1 MIHRP
6 VPSPVSSSQSLF
18 RSTRASNWGRAGGGR
33 DRDATRARAASTRAM
48 TGAISS
54 ASFASRRP
62 ARGALARAAST
73 RGACVRASMSKST
86 STTTSTSRA
95 RLAATRRVRASSSSS
110 ASSSATSP
118 SHDAFLGH
126 WSRDSARNQNV
137 VDYLVAHGVGTDALK
152 RARASYEQT
161 WTTSESGAEGEFQV
175 RTTSEEVGIDRTL
188 TYSLGEFVEKY
199 ETSAIFGAE
208 PGEVTRVASFDA
220 ATRTHTTTT
229 TSSIGHE
236 TTTRRV
242 REDGKEMTCE
252 RRFVSNDAEVEVDVT
267 CVEIFVRRET

>member
-1 MIHRP
+1 M
-6 VPSPVSSSQSLF
+6 
-18 RSTRASNWGRAGGGR
+18 
-33 DRDATRARAASTRAM
+33 
-48 TGAISS
+48 
-54 ASFASRRP
+54 
-62 ARGALARAAST
+62 
-73 RGACVRASMSKST
+73 
-86 STTTSTSRA
+86 
-95 RLAATRRVRASSSSS
+95 
-110 ASSSATSP
+110 
-118 SHDAFLGH
+118 
-126 WSRDSARNQNV
+126 
-137 VDYLVAHGVGTDALK
+137 
-152 RARASYEQT
+152 
-161 WTTSESGAEGEFQV
+161 

-252 RRFVSNDAEVEVDVT
+252 RRFVSNDDEVDVDVT
-267 CVEIFVRRET
+267 CVEIFVRRAT

>member
-1 MIHRP
+1 
-6 VPSPVSSSQSLF
+6 
-18 RSTRASNWGRAGGGR
+18 
-33 DRDATRARAASTRAM
+33 
-48 TGAISS
+48 
-54 ASFASRRP
+54 
-62 ARGALARAAST
+62 
-73 RGACVRASMSKST
+73 MSKST
-86 STTTSTSRA
+86 STSTSTSRA

-126 WSRDSARNQNV
+126 WSRDATRNQNV
-137 VDYLVAHGVGTDALK
+137 VDYLVAHRVGADALK

-161 WTTSESGAEGEFQV
+161 WTTSESGAEGEFRV

-267 CVEIFVRRET
+267 WKFSCGERRDASGRECGISLIHIIRVYFAFRFRASTMRSAKSSRTPRVHTSSGDSPSLSLVSNSDPSSPKTCKHFFSPCALA

>member
-1 MIHRP
+1 MCRRWHFLMAHAAAAVARP
-6 VPSPVSSSQSLF
+6 RPLALRIRRAPA
-18 RSTRASNWGRAGGGR
+18 TRVGGR
-33 DRDATRARAASTRAM
+33 LCTLGDGRAAS
-48 TGAISS
+48 SW
-54 ASFASRRP
+54 
-62 ARGALARAAST
+62 
-73 RGACVRASMSKST
+73 
-86 STTTSTSRA
+86 
-95 RLAATRRVRASSSSS
+95 TRRRVAG
-110 ASSSATSP
+110 AP
-118 SHDAFLGH
+118 DAG
-126 WSRDSARNQNV
+126 RDV
-137 VDYLVAHGVGTDALK
+137 EIPLVAHGVGTDALK

>member
-1 MIHRP
+1 M
-6 VPSPVSSSQSLF
+6 LF
-18 RSTRASNWGRAGGGR
+18 RS
-33 DRDATRARAASTRAM
+33 
-48 TGAISS
+48 
-54 ASFASRRP
+54 
-62 ARGALARAAST
+62 
-73 RGACVRASMSKST
+73 
-86 STTTSTSRA
+86 
-95 RLAATRRVRASSSSS
+95 
-110 ASSSATSP
+110 
-118 SHDAFLGH
+118 
-126 WSRDSARNQNV
+126 
-137 VDYLVAHGVGTDALK
+137 YLVAHGVGTDALK

>member
-1 MIHRP
+1 
-6 VPSPVSSSQSLF
+6 
-18 RSTRASNWGRAGGGR
+18 
-33 DRDATRARAASTRAM
+33 M

-62 ARGALARAAST
+62 ACGALARAAST
-73 RGACVRASMSKST
+73 RGICVRASTST
-86 STTTSTSRA
+86 STTTSTSTSHAAARA

-110 ASSSATSP
+110 SPSSSSATSP